1 LNVNLDASM
10 QQKLQSYAKHVQVQF
25 ENLGSWTNDHQVL
38 LNTFLQERFLMAELV
53 QQANFDIQQAK
64 EVS

>member
-1 LNVNLDASM
+1 M
-10 QQKLQSYAKHVQVQF
+10 QQKLQSYARHVQTQF